1 MLENLKENL
10 ETHTL
15 DELKEI
21 YKLPK
26 TKLLKEIESQSLS
39 VLYER
44 RTPLTHALI
53 PVSDKRLNKYGNNS
67 KRQKVNQMMCE
78 DFEQRNWPDCEI
90 KRCEEDQK
98 EKDYKLGYLFS
109 KQADL
114 YKEINKI
121 LKSKTNIDFYVSL
134 LKKIKQDKDYC
145 AFIEEEFYGNRPQV
159 ETSTPP
165 LTDEMI
171 LGYLSNRLNPI
182 LLMQLTQLLGET
194 NEIK

>member
-53 PVSDKRLNKYGNNS
+53 PVSDKRLNK
-67 KRQKVNQMMCE
+67 
-78 DFEQRNWPDCEI
+78 
-90 KRCEEDQK
+90 
-98 EKDYKLGYLFS
+98 
-109 KQADL
+109 
-114 YKEINKI
+114 
-121 LKSKTNIDFYVSL
+121 
-134 LKKIKQDKDYC
+134 
-145 AFIEEEFYGNRPQV
+145 
-159 ETSTPP
+159 
-165 LTDEMI
+165 
-171 LGYLSNRLNPI
+171 LS
-182 LLMQLTQLLGET
+182 
-194 NEIK
+194 

>member
-109 KQADL
+109 KQAEL

-145 AFIEEEFYGNRPQV
+145 AFIEEESYGNRLEV

>member
-67 KRQKVNQMMCE
+67 KRQKVNEMMCE

-109 KQADL
+109 KQAEL

-145 AFIEEEFYGNRPQV
+145 AFIEEESYGNRPQV

-171 LGYLSNRLNPI
+171 LGYLSNRLNPL

>member
-90 KRCEEDQK
+90 KRCEEGK
-98 EKDYKLGYLFS
+98 VTSIIKFVVRNCWEG
-109 KQADL
+109 
-114 YKEINKI
+114 
-121 LKSKTNIDFYVSL
+121 TNDG
-134 LKKIKQDKDYC
+134 IK
-145 AFIEEEFYGNRPQV
+145 G
-159 ETSTPP
+159 S
-165 LTDEMI
+165 
-171 LGYLSNRLNPI
+171 SNPI
-182 LLMQLTQLLGET
+182 NSRKSDFAVFIYQRIEQAQTESYS
-194 NEIK
+194 EH

>member
-109 KQADL
+109 KQAEL
-114 YKEINKI
+114 YKQINKI

-145 AFIEEEFYGNRPQV
+145 AFIEEESYGSRPQV

-165 LTDEMI
+165 LTDEII

>member
-109 KQADL
+109 KQAEL

-145 AFIEEEFYGNRPQV
+145 AFIEEESYGNRPQV
-159 ETSTPP
+159 ETSTPS

-171 LGYLSNRLNPI
+171 LGYLSNRLNPL

>member
-109 KQADL
+109 KQAEL
-114 YKEINKI
+114 YKELNKI

-145 AFIEEEFYGNRPQV
+145 AFIEEEAYGNRPQV

-171 LGYLSNRLNPI
+171 LGYLSNRLSPL

>member
-109 KQADL
+109 KQAEL
-114 YKEINKI
+114 YKEINMNGLINELISSIPNKG
-121 LKSKTNIDFYVSL
+121 NCSL
-134 LKKIKQDKDYC
+134 SISL
-145 AFIEEEFYGNRPQV
+145 A
-159 ETSTPP
+159 TA
-165 LTDEMI
+165 L
-171 LGYLSNRLNPI
+171 
-182 LLMQLTQLLGET
+182 
-194 NEIK
+194 

>member
-53 PVSDKRLNKYGNNS
+53 PVSDKRLNKYGSNS
-67 KRQKVNQMMCE
+67 KRQKVNQTMCE

-98 EKDYKLGYLFS
+98 EKDYKL
-109 KQADL
+109 
-114 YKEINKI
+114 
-121 LKSKTNIDFYVSL
+121 
-134 LKKIKQDKDYC
+134 
-145 AFIEEEFYGNRPQV
+145 
-159 ETSTPP
+159 
-165 LTDEMI
+165 
-171 LGYLSNRLNPI
+171 
-182 LLMQLTQLLGET
+182 
-194 NEIK
+194 

>member
-15 DELKEI
+15 EELKEI

-53 PVSDKRLNKYGNNS
+53 PVSDKRLNKYGDNN
-67 KRQKVNQMMCE
+67 KRQKVNQIMCE

-109 KQADL
+109 KQAEL

-145 AFIEEEFYGNRPQV
+145 AFIEESYYGNRPQV